1 MKDYIFFSL
10 GSLFENLSDW
20 AYQKVS
26 DAYHLFREEAFDR
39 EVEDRM
45 FDLGMTKI
53 TIFHVNEGPIHRDSI
68 PDDEDI
74 PEECEWLLEVKCR
87 MNDDASV
94 VDIPLWFGEFNEAY
108 AICNHFYSSVEPKVI
123 YI

>member
-1 MKDYIFFSL
+1 MKDYFFFSF
-10 GSLFENLSDW
+10 GALFEKLSNW
-20 AYQKVS
+20 AFQKVS
-26 DAYHLFREEAFDR
+26 DGYLIFKEEELDR

-68 PDDEDI
+68 PDDDGL
-74 PEECEWLLEVKCR
+74 PDDCEWLLEVKCR

-94 VDIPLWFGEFNEAY
+94 VDIPLWFSEFNEAFT
-108 AICNHFYSSVEPKVI
+108 IVNHFYSSVEPKVL

>member
-1 MKDYIFFSL
+1 MKDYFFFSL
-10 GSLFENLSDW
+10 GSLFESLSGW

-26 DAYHLFREEAFDR
+26 DAYYLFREEKLDR

-45 FDLGMTKI
+45 LDLGMTKV

-68 PDDEDI
+68 PDEEGV
-74 PEECEWLLEVKCR
+74 PEECQWLLEVKCR
-87 MNDDASV
+87 LNDDEGV

-108 AICNHFYSSVEPKVI
+108 AICNHFYNSVEPKVL